1 MTTDLFKQN
10 KKPLTKFT
18 LVKRRDFIQQTS
30 ATAALIT
37 LGGLGLQSF
46 TSGSKTTKITIL
58 HTNDVHS
65 HIDAFG
71 PDDGRNPNQGGV
83 ARRAS
88 LIQNIR
94 NENPNTLLLD
104 AGDIFQGTPYFNY
117 YGGELEF
124 KLMSMLKYDAATI
137 GNHDFDNGIDGLLA
151 QLPHAKFDFLSA
163 NYDFS
168 NTVLDTFVKP
178 FKTFTKDG
186 IKIGVFGLGIELNG
200 LVDKSMYKETVYLD
214 PVETAQEMT
223 RILKEDQKCDLVICL
238 SHLGYHYKNAPSKIS
253 DLSLAKATK
262 NIDLIIGGHTHTFLP
277 KPTVTKNSEG
287 KNVLVNQV
295 GCYGINL
302 GKIDFYFDADK
313 NKAAEGTSILV

>member
-1 MTTDLFKQN
+1 M
-10 KKPLTKFT
+10 
-18 LVKRRDFIQQTS
+18 KRRDFIQQTS

-71 PDDGRNPNQGGV
+71 PEDGRNPNQGGV

-88 LIQNIR
+88 LVQNIR

-137 GNHDFDNGIDGLLA
+137 GNHDFDNGVDGLLA

-178 FKTFTKDG
+178 YKTFNKDG

-223 RILKEDQKCDLVICL
+223 RVLKEDEKCDLVICL